1 MRTVDEAVCMP
12 HIWRTGSFFM
22 QHRARVCDDTM
33 QYGSHVFQEDSG
45 NRRKETMSNPRT
57 SARTIAM
64 TGMLSA
70 IAFIL
75 MYLQFNVPLMP
86 NFIAMDLSELPAL
99 IGSFAMGPVQGIII
113 CLVKNLLHLTRT
125 STGGVGELSN
135 FILGAIFV
143 GTAGFIYKKNKT
155 KKAAVIGAFS
165 GAIAMAIMSVVTNY
179 FIVYPVYTNF
189 MPMEAIIAAYQVIN
203 PHVNT
208 LLECLIIFN
217 LPFTFIKGM
226 LSVLITLLVYKR
238 LSPIIKGTQHL
249 V

>member
-1 MRTVDEAVCMP
+1 
-12 HIWRTGSFFM
+12 
-22 QHRARVCDDTM
+22 
-33 QYGSHVFQEDSG
+33 
-45 NRRKETMSNPRT
+45 MSNPRT
-57 SARTIAM
+57 SARTVAM

-86 NFIAMDLSELPAL
+86 SFIAMDLSELPAL
-99 IGSFAMGPVQGIII
+99 IGAFAMGPVQGVVI
-113 CLVKNLLHLTRT
+113 CLVKNLLHLMRT

-143 GTAGFIYKKNKT
+143 FTAGMFYKKNKT
-155 KKAAVIGAFS
+155 KKGAMIGALV
-165 GAIAMAIMSVVTNY
+165 GAVAMAIASVITNY

-189 MPMEAIIAAYQVIN
+189 MPMEAIIAAYQAIN
-203 PHVNT
+203 PSVDS

-226 LSVLITLLVYKR
+226 ISVVITLLVYKS
-238 LSPIIKGTQHL
+238 LSPVIKGTQHL
-249 V
+249 

>member
-1 MRTVDEAVCMP
+1 
-12 HIWRTGSFFM
+12 
-22 QHRARVCDDTM
+22 
-33 QYGSHVFQEDSG
+33 
-45 NRRKETMSNPRT
+45 MSNPRT
-57 SARTIAM
+57 SARTVAM

-86 NFIAMDLSELPAL
+86 SFIAMDLSELPAL
-99 IGSFAMGPVQGIII
+99 IGAFAMGPVQGVVI
-113 CLVKNLLHLTRT
+113 CLVKNLLHLMRT

-143 GTAGFIYKKNKT
+143 FTAGMFYKKNKT
-155 KKAAVIGAFS
+155 KKGAMIGALV
-165 GAIAMAIMSVVTNY
+165 GAVAMAIASVITNY

-189 MPMEAIIAAYQVIN
+189 MPMEAIIAAYQAIN
-203 PHVNT
+203 PSVDT

-226 LSVLITLLVYKR
+226 ISVVITLLLYTR
-238 LSPIIKGTQHL
+238 LSPVIKGTQHL
-249 V
+249 S

>member
-1 MRTVDEAVCMP
+1 
-12 HIWRTGSFFM
+12 
-22 QHRARVCDDTM
+22 
-33 QYGSHVFQEDSG
+33 
-45 NRRKETMSNPRT
+45 MSNPRT
-57 SARTIAM
+57 SARMIAM

-86 NFIAMDLSELPAL
+86 SFIAMDLSELPAL
-99 IGSFAMGPVQGIII
+99 IGAFAMGPVQGIVI

-135 FILGAIFV
+135 FILGAVFV
-143 GTAGFIYKKNKT
+143 FTAGMIYKKHKT
-155 KKAAVIGAFS
+155 KKAAIIGSLAGAVVMAVI
-165 GAIAMAIMSVVTNY
+165 SVVTNY

-189 MPMEAIIAAYQVIN
+189 MPMEAIIAAYQAIN
-203 PHVNT
+203 PHVNS
-208 LLECLIIFN
+208 LLDCLIIFN

-226 LSVLITLLVYKR
+226 ISVVITLFVYKR

-249 V
+249 S

>member
-1 MRTVDEAVCMP
+1 MDVSDRQ
-12 HIWRTGSFFM
+12 M
-22 QHRARVCDDTM
+22 QVPLSCFPGGFRK
-33 QYGSHVFQEDSG
+33 QEE
-45 NRRKETMSNPRT
+45 RKMSNPRT

-99 IGSFAMGPVQGIII
+99 IGAFAMGPVQGIVI

-143 GTAGFIYKKNKT
+143 GTAGFIYKKHKT
-155 KKAAVIGAFS
+155 KKAAIIGAFS
-165 GAIAMAIMSVVTNY
+165 GAIAMAVMSVVTNY

-189 MPMEAIIAAYQVIN
+189 MPMEAIISAYQVIN

-208 LLECLIIFN
+208 LLQCLVVFN

-226 LSVLITLLVYKR
+226 LSVVITLLVYKR

>member
-1 MRTVDEAVCMP
+1 
-12 HIWRTGSFFM
+12 
-22 QHRARVCDDTM
+22 
-33 QYGSHVFQEDSG
+33 
-45 NRRKETMSNPRT
+45 MSNPRT

-99 IGSFAMGPVQGIII
+99 IGAFAMGPVQGMVI
-113 CLVKNLLHLTRT
+113 CLVKNLLHLMRT

-143 GTAGFIYKKNKT
+143 FTAGMIYKKNKT
-155 KKAAVIGAFS
+155 RKTAIIGALI
-165 GAIAMAIMSVVTNY
+165 GAVAMAVTSVITNY

-189 MPMEAIIAAYQVIN
+189 MPMEAIIGAYQAIN
-203 PHVNT
+203 PNVDS
-208 LLECLIIFN
+208 LLDCLIIFN

-226 LSVLITLLVYKR
+226 ISVVITLPIYKR
-238 LSPIIKGTQHL
+238 LSPVIKGTQHIA
-249 V
+249 

>member
-1 MRTVDEAVCMP
+1 
-12 HIWRTGSFFM
+12 
-22 QHRARVCDDTM
+22 
-33 QYGSHVFQEDSG
+33 
-45 NRRKETMSNPRT
+45 MSNPRT
-57 SARTIAM
+57 SARTVAM

-86 NFIAMDLSELPAL
+86 SFIAMDLSELPAL
-99 IGSFAMGPVQGIII
+99 IGAFAMGPVQGVVI
-113 CLVKNLLHLTRT
+113 CLVKNLLHLMRT

-143 GTAGFIYKKNKT
+143 FTAGMFYKKNKT
-155 KKAAVIGAFS
+155 KKGAMIGALV
-165 GAIAMAIMSVVTNY
+165 GAVAMAIASVITNY

-189 MPMEAIIAAYQVIN
+189 MPMEAIIAAYQAIN
-203 PHVNT
+203 PSVDS

-226 LSVLITLLVYKR
+226 ISVVITLLVYKR
-238 LSPIIKGTQHL
+238 LSPVISGTQHL
-249 V
+249 